1 VADARF
7 VPARSDIRRI
17 DGAQVIEVRARPVD
31 ETVDV
36 VAISRAIAPRLDE
49 ILNPHPELSWRF
61 DGYVAEHEET
71 TKKSWVIGIGL
82 FVALY
87 GLLAVPFRSMVQPFI
102 VMLAIPFGIIG
113 ALAGHMIRD
122 ITPSFLSVFGI
133 LALAGVVVNDS
144 IVLVDF
150 INQRRAAGDSLLK
163 AVVDSGARRFR
174 PILLTSLTTFAGLFP
189 LIMDDSIQNQM
200 LVPMA
205 VSLGFGLL
213 FATFITLYL
222 IPTSYLVMEEI
233 MSGVKRGWQWYR
245 APFAHDE
252 DPPHK
257 EPIAQ

>member
-1 VADARF
+1 VAEARF
-7 VPARSDIRRI
+7 VPTRSEIRRI
-17 DGAQVIEVRARPVD
+17 DGAQVIEVTARPVD

-36 VAISRAIAPRLDE
+36 VAIARELTPRLDA

-71 TKKSWVIGIGL
+71 SRKTLYIAVGL

-87 GLLAVPFRSMVQPFI
+87 GLLAVPFKSMLQPFI

-174 PILLTSLTTFAGLFP
+174 PILLTSLTTFAGLLP
-189 LIMDDSIQNQM
+189 LILDDSIQNAM

-222 IPTSYLVMEEI
+222 IPTSYLVMEEALTAL
-233 MSGVKRGWQWYR
+233 KRGWLWYR
-245 APFAHDE
+245 KPFSRGPDATASS
-252 DPPHK
+252 DP
-257 EPIAQ
+257 AL